1 MKKLVIVESPAKAK
15 TIEKYLGK
23 DYTVR
28 ASIGHIRDLPKTNK
42 DAIDIPAG
50 FVPRYEISP
59 LKKKVVSE
67 LISLAQKSDEVILA
81 TDLDREGE
89 AIAWHLAE
97 ALHLKNPKR
106 IVFNEITKEAISEAI
121 KHPRQVDIKL
131 KEAQE
136 ARRVLDRLFGYDLS
150 GLIWKKVRYGL
161 SAGRVQSPA
170 LRIIME
176 REREI
181 RAFIPE
187 DYFVLSGNF
196 SKGSAQFLLKCDIEP
211 TEKSEADRIET
222 LGKKGSWF
230 IVSIKETAGKR
241 NPNAPFTT
249 STLQQSASTRL
260 GFAPS
265 RTMRV
270 AQKLYEKGHITYMRT
285 DSRNL
290 SGQALGQIY
299 AYIEKNLG
307 KNYLEPRVYG
317 KQSKNAQEA
326 HEAIRPTTISSK
338 NAGDTPEEQ
347 ELYRLIWGR
356 TVATQMASADVLKT
370 KISANIEVGSPPA
383 KGEMPKAEGVI
394 PNFSINGQRILFPGW
409 LAVDTRSRSE
419 DVELPKLAEG
429 DAINLDELF
438 VEAKQTTPPHRY
450 SEAGLIK
457 ELEKRGIGRPSTYA
471 STINTLV
478 EREYVTKE
486 GRTLIPTDTGDV
498 VSSFVEEYFGNYISD
513 DFTADMETKLD
524 HIADGSREYV
534 PTLSEFYTPF
544 SAEVASKENIPKITN
559 MGEADPKYVCPKCK
573 ASMVIKLGRG
583 GKFLSCGTYPD
594 CDGALTIDGK
604 EIRAEEP
611 LGIHPETKLP
621 IYVMHG
627 RFGPYVQMGESPKI
641 PKKTTFP
648 KGHKKTDEEKEML
661 KKQAEEIK
669 LAKELPKPK
678 MASIPSHIKPEEI
691 TMDEAVHLLILPRT
705 LGAHPDDNEPVI
717 ANIGK
722 FGPYIGHNRDFRSI
736 KKTEKFTPYDITL
749 EQALNLLNQPKSL
762 PKGVELFKNLGKH
775 PKTGKDILLLKSKS
789 GFYMQKGL
797 KRIWLDDKQDPEKF
811 TLDDAIKML

>member
-23 DYTVR
+23 DYVVR

-67 LISLAQKSDEVILA
+67 LISLARTSDEVILA

-106 IVFNEITKEAISEAI
+106 IVFNEITKEAITEAI
-121 KHPRQVDIKL
+121 LHPREVDIKL

-196 SKGSAQFLLKCDIEP
+196 RKGSAQFLLKCDVEP

-222 LGKKGSWF
+222 LGNKGSWS
-230 IVSIKETAGKR
+230 IVAIKETAGKR

-290 SGQALGQIY
+290 SQQSLGQIY

-338 NAGDTPEEQ
+338 SAGDTAEEQ
-347 ELYRLIWGR
+347 ELYRLIWDR
-356 TVATQMASADVLKT
+356 TVASQMASADVLKT
-370 KISANIEVGSPPA
+370 KISANIASGD
-383 KGEMPKAEGVI
+383 I
-394 PNFSINGQRILFPGW
+394 PNFSINGQQILFPGW

-429 DAINLDELF
+429 DAITLDELF
-438 VEAKQTTPPHRY
+438 VEAKQTTPPNRY
-450 SEAGLIK
+450 SEAGLVK

-498 VSSFVEEYFGNYISD
+498 VSSFVEEYFGHYISD

-524 HIADGSREYV
+524 HIADGSRAYI

-559 MGEADPKYVCPKCK
+559 MGEADAKYVCPKCK
-573 ASMVIKLGRG
+573 APMVIKLGRG
-583 GKFLSCGTYPD
+583 GKFLSCSTYPD

-621 IYVMHG
+621 IYVMNG

-648 KGHKKTDEEKEML
+648 KCHKKTVEEKEMM
-661 KKQAEEIK
+661 KKEAAEIK
-669 LAKELPKPK
+669 SAKELPKPK
-678 MASIPSHIKPEEI
+678 MASIPANIKPEEI
-691 TMDEAVHLLILPRT
+691 TMDQAVHLLVLPRT

-811 TLDDAIKML
+811 TLDDAVKML

>member
-23 DYTVR
+23 DYVVR

-106 IVFNEITKEAISEAI
+106 IVFNEITKEAIQEAI
-121 KHPRQVDIKL
+121 KNPRQVDIKL

-196 SKGSAQFLLKCDIEP
+196 GKGSAQFLLKCDIEP

-222 LGKKGSWF
+222 LGKKGSWS

-290 SGQALGQIY
+290 SQQSLGQIY
-299 AYIEKNLG
+299 GYIEKNLG

-347 ELYRLIWGR
+347 ELYRLIWDR
-356 TVATQMASADVLKT
+356 TVASQMASADVLKT
-370 KISANIEVGSPPA
+370 KISANISS
-383 KGEMPKAEGVI
+383 GEI
-394 PNFSINGQRILFPGW
+394 PNFSINGQQILFPGW

-429 DAINLDELF
+429 DAIDLKELF
-438 VEAKQTTPPHRY
+438 VEAKQTTPPNRY
-450 SEAGLIK
+450 SEAGLVK

-471 STINTLV
+471 SIINTLV

-498 VSSFVEEYFGNYISD
+498 VSSFVEEYFGHYISD
-513 DFTADMETKLD
+513 DFTAEMETKLD
-524 HIADGSREYV
+524 HIADGSHAYI

-559 MGEADPKYVCPKCK
+559 MGEADAKYVCPKCK
-573 ASMVIKLGRG
+573 APMVIKLGRG

-621 IYVMHG
+621 IYVMNG

-648 KGHKKTDEEKEML
+648 KGHKKTDAEKEML
-661 KKQAEEIK
+661 KKEAEEIK
-669 LAKELPKPK
+669 MAKELPRPK
-678 MASIPSHIKPEEI
+678 MASIPPHIKPEEI
-691 TMDEAVHLLILPRT
+691 TMDQAVHLLVLPRT
-705 LGAHPDDNEPVI
+705 LGAHPDDSEPVI

-762 PKGVELFKNLGKH
+762 PKGVELFKNLGRH

-811 TLDDAIKML
+811 TLDDAVKML

>member
-23 DYTVR
+23 DYVVR

-59 LKKKVVSE
+59 AKKKVVSD

-106 IVFNEITKEAISEAI
+106 IVFNEITKEAIGEAI
-121 KHPRQVDIKL
+121 KNPRQVDIKL

-222 LGKKGSWF
+222 LGNNGSWS
-230 IVSIKETAGKR
+230 IVAVKETAGKR

-290 SGQALGQIY
+290 SGQALGQIFT
-299 AYIEKNLG
+299 YIEKNLG
-307 KNYLEPRVYG
+307 KNYLERRVYG

-326 HEAIRPTTISSK
+326 HEAIRPTTIASK
-338 NAGDTPEEQ
+338 NAGDTAEEQ
-347 ELYRLIWGR
+347 ELYRLIWDR
-356 TVATQMASADVLKT
+356 TVASQMASADVLKT
-370 KISANIEVGSPPA
+370 KISANIASGD
-383 KGEMPKAEGVI
+383 I
-394 PNFSINGQRILFPGW
+394 PNFSINGQQILFPGW

-419 DVELPKLAEG
+419 DVELPKLAQG
-429 DAINLDELF
+429 DTINLNKLF
-438 VEAKQTTPPHRY
+438 VEAKQTTPPNRY
-450 SEAGLIK
+450 SEAGLVK

-498 VSSFVEEYFGNYISD
+498 VSSFVEEYFGHYISD

-524 HIADGSREYV
+524 HIADGSRAYI

-544 SAEVASKENIPKITN
+544 SAEVASKENIAKITN
-559 MGEADPKYVCPKCK
+559 MGDADAKYVCPKCK

-621 IYVMHG
+621 IYVMNG
-627 RFGPYVQMGESPKI
+627 RYGPYVQMGESPKI

-661 KKQAEEIK
+661 KQQAAEIK
-669 LAKELPKPK
+669 SAKELPRPK
-678 MASIPSHIKPEEI
+678 MASIPHTIIPENI
-691 TMDEAVHLLILPRT
+691 TIDQAVHLLVLPRT

-749 EQALNLLNQPKSL
+749 EQALHLLNQAKSL

-797 KRIWLDDKQDPEKF
+797 KRIWLDDKQDPGKF
-811 TLDDAIKML
+811 TVDDAVKML